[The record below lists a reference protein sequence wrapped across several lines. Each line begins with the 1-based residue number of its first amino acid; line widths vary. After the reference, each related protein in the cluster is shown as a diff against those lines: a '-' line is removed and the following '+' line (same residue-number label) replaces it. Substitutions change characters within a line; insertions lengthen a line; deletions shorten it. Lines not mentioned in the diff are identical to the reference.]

1 MTDTS
6 ETSTDQFFL
15 RGNYAPV
22 PDELTEFDL
31 PVEGAIPPELDG
43 WYLRNG
49 PNPRQATAHW
59 FAGFNSFCRGFVS
72 SVSSRSDS

>member
-1 MTDTS
+1 MTQTAADSANLPIADRVDTQS
-6 ETSTDQFFL
+6 DIPFHL

-22 PDELTEFDL
+22 PDELTEYDL

-49 PNPRQATAHW
+49 SAHRPGTGSWATE
-59 FAGFNSFCRGFVS
+59 
-72 SVSSRSDS
+72 